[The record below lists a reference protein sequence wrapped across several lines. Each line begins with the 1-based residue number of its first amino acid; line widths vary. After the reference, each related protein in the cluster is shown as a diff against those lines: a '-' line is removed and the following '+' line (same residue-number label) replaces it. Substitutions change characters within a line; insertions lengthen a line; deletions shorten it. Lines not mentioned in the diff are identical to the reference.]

1 MAIYDKQPVVHIGGD
16 PQACAVGWPD
26 IVSRLPDTGDL
37 SVECYPGA
45 PVDQIVAAMRAAYPD
60 AQVVDTAT
68 LFKPTE
74 VIDDWI
80 AAHLG
85 GDPVFARFET
95 VGIDAFLSVAAV
107 AAWRSARVTDARTI
121 VVGPGAATILPTS
134 NASIYVSM
142 ARWELQQRQ
151 RRGHIGNLGSCN
163 RGTRA
168 ADLYRRAFFVDWRV
182 GDEIKYDLL
191 PLTQFVIEMN
201 GPEPKMV
208 STATYLLALD
218 LAVHRPIRVVPFFD
232 AGPWGGQW
240 MRKQFDLPDGPPNY
254 AWCFD
259 CVPEENS
266 LLLGFGDRRFE
277 IPALDLVRLRPEM
290 LLGPTI
296 MSRFGAEFPIRFD
309 MLDTMGGGNLSLQV
323 HPQHD
328 YARDAFNLRYTQD
341 ESYYMLDAGD
351 DAVVYI
357 GLTDTADPAVFAE
370 TFAAGQN
377 GGPAPD
383 VDAFVNR
390 IPARKHDHFLIPAGT
405 VHCSGSNAMVLEISA
420 TPYIFTF
427 KLWDWE
433 RLGLDGRPRPIHLKH
448 GLANIDWSRRED
460 FTRDELVNQIT
471 TVAEGPDWTRERT
484 GLHRLEFI
492 ETERIWFASAVDLD
506 TQRNLNVLNLVA
518 GTAAVIESPT
528 GSFAPYEVHYAETF
542 IVPAEIGAYRLRS
555 LDGDGGRCAVMRA
568 YVRTDDEI
576 TDNTKQ

>member
-1 MAIYDKQPVVHIGGD
+1 MTSYDKQPVVQVD
-16 PQACAVGWPD
+16 DQPAQCAVGWSEIIPL
-26 IVSRLPDTGDL
+26 LPDTGEL
-37 SVECYPGA
+37 CIECYPGA
-45 PVDQIVAAMRAAYPD
+45 PVADVIAAMRAAYPD
-60 AQVVDTAT
+60 ALVVDTAS
-68 LFKPTE
+68 LFKASD
-74 VIDDWI
+74 VID
-80 AAHLG
+80 AEVASHLG
-85 GDPVFARFET
+85 TDPVFARFET
-95 VGIDAFLSVAAV
+95 VGINTFLDHAAIETL
-107 AAWRSARVTDARTI
+107 RSTRATDSRTI
-121 VVGPGAATILPTS
+121 VVGPGAATILPS
-134 NASIYVSM
+134 HDAAIYVSM

-151 RRGHIGNLGSCN
+151 RRGQIANLGSHN
-163 RGTRA
+163 HGTRA

-191 PLTQFVIEMN
+191 PATQFIIEMN
-201 GPEPKMV
+201 GPDPRMV
-208 STATYLLALD
+208 STATYFRALD
-218 LAVHRPIRVVPFFD
+218 LAVHRPFRVVPFFD

-240 MRKQFDLPDGPPNY
+240 MRAQFDLSDGPPNY

-296 MSRFGAEFPIRFD
+296 VARFGAEFPIRFD
-309 MLDTMGGGNLSLQV
+309 LLDTMGGGNLSLQV
-323 HPQHD
+323 HPRHD

-351 DAVVYI
+351 DAVVYL

-370 TFAAGQN
+370 TFAAAQK

-390 IPARKHDHFLIPAGT
+390 IPAEKHDHFLIPAGT

-433 RLGLDGRPRPIHLKH
+433 RLGLDGRPRPIHLEH

-460 FTRDELVNQIT
+460 FTRHELVNQVT
-471 TVAEGPDWTRERT
+471 TIAEGSDWKRERT

-492 ETERIWFASAVDLD
+492 ETERIWFTSSVDLQTD
-506 TQRNLNVLNLVA
+506 RNLNVLNLVA
-518 GTAAVIESPT
+518 GTTAVVESPS
-528 GSFAPYEVHYAETF
+528 GAFAPYEVHYAETF
-542 IVPAEIGAYRLRS
+542 IIPADVGAYRLRS
-555 LDGDGGRCAVMRA
+555 LAGGDGRCAVMRA
-568 YVRTDDEI
+568 YVRPHD
-576 TDNTKQ
+576 

>member
-1 MAIYDKQPVVHIGGD
+1 MTSYDKQPVAQVD
-16 PQACAVGWPD
+16 DQPAQCAVGWSEIIPL
-26 IVSRLPDTGDL
+26 LPDAGDL
-37 SVECYPGA
+37 CIECYPGA
-45 PVDQIVAAMRAAYPD
+45 PVADVIASMRAAYPD
-60 AQVVDTAT
+60 ALVVDTAS
-68 LFKPTE
+68 LFKGPE
-74 VIDDWI
+74 VID
-80 AAHLG
+80 AEVATHLG
-85 GDPVFARFET
+85 TDPVFARFET
-95 VGIDAFLSVAAV
+95 VGIDAFLDHAAIET
-107 AAWRSARVTDARTI
+107 WRSTRATDRRTI
-121 VVGPGAATILPTS
+121 VVGPGAATILPS
-134 NASIYVSM
+134 YDAAIYVSM

-151 RRGHIGNLGSCN
+151 RRGQIANLGSRN
-163 RGTRA
+163 AGTRA

-191 PLTQFVIEMN
+191 PATQFVIEMN
-201 GPEPKMV
+201 GPAPRMV
-208 STATYLLALD
+208 STATYFRALD
-218 LAVHRPIRVVPFFD
+218 LVVHRPLRVVPFFD

-240 MRKQFDLPDGPPNY
+240 MRAQFDLPDGPPNY

-296 MSRFGAEFPIRFD
+296 VARFGAEFPIRFD
-309 MLDTMGGGNLSLQV
+309 LLDTMGGGNLSLQV
-323 HPQHD
+323 HPQQD

-351 DAVVYI
+351 DAVVYL
-357 GLTDTADPAVFAE
+357 GLTDAADPATFAE
-370 TFAAGQN
+370 IFTAAQK

-383 VDAFVNR
+383 VDVFVNQ

-433 RLGLDGRPRPIHLKH
+433 RLGLDGRPRPIHLEH

-460 FTRDELVNQIT
+460 FTCDELVNQVT
-471 TVAEGPDWTRERT
+471 TIAEGSDWKRERT

-492 ETERIWFASAVDLD
+492 ETERIWFASSVDLNTD
-506 TQRNLNVLNLVA
+506 RNLNVLNLVA
-518 GTAAVIESPT
+518 GTAAVVESPS
-528 GSFAPYEVHYAETF
+528 GAFAPYEVHYAETF
-542 IVPAEIGAYRLRS
+542 IIPADVGAYRLRS
-555 LDGDGGRCAVMRA
+555 LDGDGGHCAAMRA
-568 YVRTDDEI
+568 YVRPHD
-576 TDNTKQ
+576 